1 MSLLH
6 KQLQAFLAQHQP
18 SSVLNSSPY
27 LSAISWFNWIMTF
40 SHSALITLCLCA
52 GQYEWSEW
60 SLLRC
65 RLWNE
70 CLYWSLVFEETQLNI
85 LIYHADCGKS
95 FFNTVIKHHRL
106 TKSDLCVCV
115 CVYECGSVCVADLRP
130 TRTYTGR
137 AGMWDPTSLICAIW
151 WYFFLWDVLNYCRE

>member
-115 CVYECGSVCVADLRP
+115 CLWVWVRLCGWPQTNQNVYWQSWNVRSNEPHLCHMMIL
-130 TRTYTGR
+130 
-137 AGMWDPTSLICAIW
+137 
-151 WYFFLWDVLNYCRE
+151 FLWDVLNYCRE